1 MKNLQFYVVILEHI
15 CTMRIKKNIAISDTG
30 FVFNPTTGDSYSINQ
45 VGQEIL
51 GHLGENRSKDDIISL
66 MTTQYDIDAPS
77 LEKYFFD
84 FISMLR
90 QFELLDEEN
99 EN

>member
-1 MKNLQFYVVILEHI
+1 MQ
-15 CTMRIKKNIAISDTG
+15 IKKNIAVSETG

-51 GHLGENRSKDDIISL
+51 AYLGEKKSAAEITSL
-66 MTTQYDIDAPS
+66 MTTAYDIDPPS
-77 LEKYFFD
+77 FEKYFYD
-84 FISMLR
+84 FISMLK
-90 QFELLDEEN
+90 QFELLYEEN

>member
-1 MKNLQFYVVILEHI
+1 MQI
-15 CTMRIKKNIAISDTG
+15 RKNIAVSETG

-51 GHLGENRSKDDIISL
+51 GYLGEDKSQAEITSL
-66 MTTQYDIDAPS
+66 MTTEYDIDTAS
-77 LEKYFFD
+77 FEKYFFD

-90 QFELLDEEN
+90 QFELLEEEDGN
-99 EN
+99 

>member
-1 MKNLQFYVVILEHI
+1 MHI
-15 CTMRIKKNIAISDTG
+15 KSNIALSNTG
-30 FVFNPTTGDSYSINQ
+30 FVFNPTTGDSYTINQ

-51 GHLGENRSKDDIISL
+51 GYLGEKKSLEEITSL
-66 MTTQYDIDAPS
+66 MTSTYDIDPPS
-77 LEKYFFD
+77 FEKYYFD

-90 QFELLDEEN
+90 QFELLDEEY

>member
-1 MKNLQFYVVILEHI
+1 
-15 CTMRIKKNIAISDTG
+15 MRIKKNIAISETG

-51 GHLGENRSKDDIISL
+51 SYMSENKPQAEITSL
-66 MTTQYDIDAPS
+66 MTTSYDIDPPS
-77 LEKYFFD
+77 FEKYFYD
-84 FISMLR
+84 FISSLR
-90 QFELLDEEN
+90 QFELLEEEN

>member
-1 MKNLQFYVVILEHI
+1 
-15 CTMRIKKNIAISDTG
+15 MRIKKNIAVSETG

-51 GHLGENRSKDDIISL
+51 GYLGENKSQAEITSL
-66 MTTQYDIDAPS
+66 MTTGYDIDPPS
-77 LEKYFFD
+77 FEKYYFD
-84 FISMLR
+84 FISTLR
-90 QFELLDEEN
+90 QFELLEEEN

>member
-1 MKNLQFYVVILEHI
+1 MQI
-15 CTMRIKKNIAISDTG
+15 RKNIAVSETG

-51 GHLGENRSKDDIISL
+51 SCLGKNKTPDEITSL
-66 MTTQYDIDAPS
+66 MTAEYDIDPS
-77 LEKYFFD
+77 SFEKYFYD

-90 QFELLDEEN
+90 QFELLDEED
-99 EN
+99 ED

>member
-1 MKNLQFYVVILEHI
+1 
-15 CTMRIKKNIAISDTG
+15 MRIKKNIALSDTG
-30 FVFNPTTGDSYSINQ
+30 FVFNPTTGDSYTINQ

-51 GHLGENRSKDDIISL
+51 GFFSENKSLEEITPL
-66 MTTQYDIDAPS
+66 MTTTYDIDPPS
-77 LEKYFFD
+77 FEKYFFD
-84 FISMLR
+84 FVSMLR

>member
-1 MKNLQFYVVILEHI
+1 MQ
-15 CTMRIKKNIAISDTG
+15 IKKNIAVSETG

-51 GHLGENRSKDDIISL
+51 NYLGESKTPAEITTL
-66 MTTQYDIDAPS
+66 MTSTYDIDPAS
-77 LEKYFFD
+77 FEKFFFD
-84 FISMLR
+84 FMSMLR

>member
-1 MKNLQFYVVILEHI
+1 
-15 CTMRIKKNIAISDTG
+15 MRIKKNIALSDTG

-45 VGQEIL
+45 VGREIL
-51 GHLGENRSKDDIISL
+51 GYLSENKSTDDIVSL
-66 MTTQYDIDAPS
+66 MTTEYDIDAPGF
-77 LEKYFFD
+77 EKYFFD

>member
-1 MKNLQFYVVILEHI
+1 
-15 CTMRIKKNIAISDTG
+15 MRIKKNIAISDTG

-51 GHLGENRSKDDIISL
+51 GYLGEDKSKDEITSL
-66 MTTQYDIDAPS
+66 MTSVYDIDAPS
-77 LEKYFFD
+77 FEKYFFD

-90 QFELLDEEN
+90 QFELLDEDN

>member
-1 MKNLQFYVVILEHI
+1 MSI
-15 CTMRIKKNIAISDTG
+15 MRIKKNIALSNTG
-30 FVFNPTTGDSYSINQ
+30 FVFNPTTGDSYTINQ

-51 GHLGENRSKDDIISL
+51 GFLGENKSLEEITSL
-66 MTTQYDIDAPS
+66 MTTSYDIDPPS
-77 LEKYFFD
+77 FEKYYFD

>member
-1 MKNLQFYVVILEHI
+1 MQIRKNVAVSE
-15 CTMRIKKNIAISDTG
+15 TG

-51 GHLGENRSKDDIISL
+51 SYLGEDKSQAEITSL
-66 MTTQYDIDAPS
+66 MTTEYDIDEAS
-77 LEKYFFD
+77 FEKYYFD

-90 QFELLDEEN
+90 QFELLEEEDGN
-99 EN
+99 

>member
-1 MKNLQFYVVILEHI
+1 
-15 CTMRIKKNIAISDTG
+15 MRIKKNIAISDTG

-51 GHLGENRSKDDIISL
+51 GYLGENKSREEIISL
-66 MTTQYDIDAPS
+66 MTSEYDIDAPS
-77 LEKYFFD
+77 FEKYYFD

-90 QFELLDEEN
+90 QFELLDEED